1 MNKKENKHRLR
12 DEYIKHKK
20 EQFAKGLERAFVGNN
35 LYVIIFTDNQ
45 QSMSFNGTYAD
56 LNNCLSFT
64 NKYDTRISLLKK
76 LFANELTYYGKSI
89 DKWISYKCNHFL
101 PDGSV
106 CNCNTFYIWGNYFV
120 CSNCFAEHLVSDYTA
135 TFKNK
140 EDSLNCEYRSR
151 DDNEFNYDT
160 PMIKWHRFGLI
171 SKYEFDKFMKDCTN
185 LEQVVYW

>member
-1 MNKKENKHRLR
+1 MNKEENKHRLR

-20 EQFAKGLERAFVGNN
+20 EQFAKGLENAFVGNN
-35 LYVIIFTDNQ
+35 LYVIIFIDNQ

-56 LNNCLSFT
+56 LNNCLSFA

-120 CSNCFAEHLVSDYTA
+120 CSNCFSEHLVSDYTA

-140 EDSLNCEYRSR
+140 EDSLN
-151 DDNEFNYDT
+151 NEFNYDT
-160 PMIKWHRFGLI
+160 PMIKWHKFGI
-171 SKYEFDKFMKDCTN
+171 VSKYEFDKSMKDCIN
-185 LEQVVYW
+185 PEQVVYW

>member
-20 EQFAKGLERAFVGNN
+20 EQFAKGLEIAFKGDN

-45 QSMSFNGTYAD
+45 QSMSFNGTYAN
-56 LNNCLSFT
+56 LNNCLSFA
-64 NKYDTRISLLKK
+64 NKYDTRISLLEK

-120 CSNCFAEHLVSDYTA
+120 CSNCFAEHLVGDYTA

-140 EDSLNCEYRSR
+140 EDSLNCEHRSR

-160 PMIKWHRFGLI
+160 PMIKWHRFGI
-171 SKYEFDKFMKDCTN
+171 VSKYEFDKFMKNCTN
-185 LEQVVYW
+185 KEQDVYW